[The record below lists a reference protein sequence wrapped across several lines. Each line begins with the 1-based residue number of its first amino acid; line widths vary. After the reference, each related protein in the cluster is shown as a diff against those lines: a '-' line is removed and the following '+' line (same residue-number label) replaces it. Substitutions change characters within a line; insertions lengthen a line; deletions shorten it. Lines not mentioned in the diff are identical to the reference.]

1 MANPGPAITISAHPQ
16 NMTSVQTIRL
26 LFVQKGLSVSAVGG
40 VVLPIINS
48 TAFSVKDVVIA
59 NASANVSA
67 AVIAI
72 TTGPS
77 GTGTGIFS
85 GTLTTSI
92 SNGVVADNAPTTTN
106 SQTAQNLYVQVTT
119 ASANAGT
126 VDLYIYGY
134 DFS

>member
-1 MANPGPAITISAHPQ
+1 MANPGPAITVSQHPQ
-16 NMTSVQTIRL
+16 NMTSSQTIRL
-26 LFVQKGLSVSAVGG
+26 LFVQKGLSVSAVNG

-59 NASANVSA
+59 NATTNVSSA
-67 AVIAI
+67 ALAI

-77 GTGTGIFS
+77 GSGNTIFS
-85 GTLTTSI
+85 GTLTSSI
-92 SNGVVADNAPTTTN
+92 NQGVVADNAPNTTTY
-106 SQTAQNLYVQVTT
+106 QTAQNLYVQVTS
-119 ASANAGT
+119 ASAFAGT